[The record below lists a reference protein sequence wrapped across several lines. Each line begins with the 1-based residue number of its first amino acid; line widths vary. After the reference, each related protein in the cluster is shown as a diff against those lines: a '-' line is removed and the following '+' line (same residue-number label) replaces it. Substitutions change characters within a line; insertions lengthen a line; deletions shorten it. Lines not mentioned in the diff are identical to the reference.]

1 MKAIQIG
8 IAIALMMG
16 AFLLA
21 MQMSGGQMIGDR
33 EKKAAQHMNS
43 ELDKAIEAQKEDIS
57 KRIRGW
63 RGIP

>member
-16 AFLLA
+16 AFLFA

-33 EKKAAQHMNS
+33 EKKATQQLNS
-43 ELDKAIEAQKEDIS
+43 ALDKAIEAQKEDIS
-57 KRIRGW
+57 KRVRGW
-63 RGIP
+63 KGIP

>member
-8 IAIALMMG
+8 IAVALMVG

-33 EKKAAQHMNS
+33 EKKATQQMNS
-43 ELDKAIEAQKEDIS
+43 ELDKAIEWQKEDIS
-57 KRIRGW
+57 KRVRGW

>member
-8 IAIALMMG
+8 IAVALMVG

-33 EKKAAQHMNS
+33 EKKATQQMNS
-43 ELDKAIEAQKEDIS
+43 QLDKAVEAHKEDIS
-57 KRIRGW
+57 RRLRGR